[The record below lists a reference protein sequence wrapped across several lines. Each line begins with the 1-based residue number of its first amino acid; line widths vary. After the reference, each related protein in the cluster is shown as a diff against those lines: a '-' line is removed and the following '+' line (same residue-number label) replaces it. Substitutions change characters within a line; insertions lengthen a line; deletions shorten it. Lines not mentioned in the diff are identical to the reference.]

1 MPDQMPEQEGA
12 RCIQPGPEEPD
23 WSAWEE
29 RLEAKGE
36 ILPEMRHH
44 LLTVSLSRSVSD
56 FTLRHLEE
64 TRTLTLGEG

>member
-12 RCIQPGPEEPD
+12 WCIQPGPEEPD

-36 ILPEMRHH
+36 ILPEVRHH
-44 LLTVSLSRSVSD
+44 LLTVSLSLSVSD
-56 FTLRHLEE
+56 FTLRHSEE
-64 TRTLTLGEG
+64 TRTLTSGEG